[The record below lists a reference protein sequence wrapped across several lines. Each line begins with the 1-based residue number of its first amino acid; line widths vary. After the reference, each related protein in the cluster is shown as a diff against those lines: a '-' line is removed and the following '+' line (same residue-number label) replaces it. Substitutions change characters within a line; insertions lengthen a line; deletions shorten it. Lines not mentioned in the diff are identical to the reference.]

1 MPKVI
6 TEGSTIVCPHQTPIT
21 FTASQHSLKV
31 GDNYVLL
38 AGDISTGTVSGV
50 CPNQPTPA
58 NPTFKPCTKVTSL
71 LAGAATKFTV
81 GGQPV
86 LLETATGLTDAV
98 PPGNWQVQS
107 AGQTK
112 LDVV

>member
-6 TEGSTIVCPHQTPIT
+6 TEGSTIVCPHQAPIT

-31 GDNYVLL
+31 GDNYVLVAADVL
-38 AGDISTGTVSGV
+38 TGTVKG
-50 CPNQPTPA
+50 CPNLPMPATP
-58 NPTFKPCTKVTSL
+58 NNKPCTKVVSL
-71 LAGAATKFTV
+71 LAGAATIFTV
-81 GGQPV
+81 GEQPV
-86 LLETATGLTDAV
+86 LLETATGLTDAL
-98 PPGNWQVQS
+98 PPLNVWKVQS